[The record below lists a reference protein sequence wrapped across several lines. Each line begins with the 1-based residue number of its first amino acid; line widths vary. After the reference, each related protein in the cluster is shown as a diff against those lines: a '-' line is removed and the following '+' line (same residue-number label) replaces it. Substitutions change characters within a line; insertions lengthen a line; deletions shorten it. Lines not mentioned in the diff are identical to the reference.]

1 MKREGRNKGSK
12 GKVGSGKS
20 QVGTSPFQL
29 PPFPFSLPALLAV
42 ARGDEPAD
50 LVLANG
56 HIINVFTGQVQRAN
70 VAIKDGRIAG
80 VGPEYTKALECY
92 DLGGQY
98 ILPGFI
104 DGHIHIE
111 SSLLSMHE
119 FARLALIHGT
129 TTVIADPHEIANVL
143 GRAGVKYM
151 LKASDGVVLDV
162 LLMAPSCVPSTS
174 METSGATI
182 SAKDT
187 AVLLKLPRVIGLA
200 EMMNYP
206 GAAFG
211 DKEVLAKMQ
220 TAKDSGKP
228 IDGHAPGVVGQL
240 LQAYIAAGV
249 GSDHECIGPHE
260 ALEKLGAGMRV
271 MVREGSAAKNMTGLL
286 PIVNDFNMRRCCFVT
301 DDKHPEELLHHGYLD
316 ATLRKAV
323 SQGMNPA
330 AAVQMVT
337 LNPAEYFGLKDR
349 GAIAPGYIAD
359 LAVVG
364 ELPRFNVRMVF
375 KNGRPVAQ
383 DRKLLVKL
391 PEVKDKSVAGTVNI
405 GSLTAKSFVIKAQD
419 ELARVIR
426 IVPDQ
431 IITEKHV
438 LAPTVQKGLVVAD
451 TERDILKLAVIER
464 HKGSGRIGLGLV
476 SGFSLKKGALGT
488 TVAHDSHNIIIVGTN
503 DADMLRAAKELKR
516 MGGGFVA
523 VANGKVAGAL
533 ALPIAG
539 LMSDRPA
546 EEVAENLKKLL
557 DKAHVWG
564 SRLANPFVTLSFLA
578 LPVIP
583 ELKLTDRGLVDV
595 SQFKVVPLFE

>member
-1 MKREGRNKGSK
+1 MKAERKRPKDMECASK
-12 GKVGSGKS
+12 APAFPAKR
-20 QVGTSPFQL
+20 QPCCRSPKIE
-29 PPFPFSLPALLAV
+29 SLLAV
-42 ARGDEPAD
+42 ARGEEPAD

-56 HIINVFTGQVQRAN
+56 QVVNVFTGQVQRTN
-70 VAIKDGRIAG
+70 VAVKDGRIAG

-92 DLGGQY
+92 DLADQY
-98 ILPGFI
+98 VLPGFI

-111 SSLLSMHE
+111 SSLLPMHE

-129 TTVIADPHEIANVL
+129 TTVVADPHEIANVL
-143 GRAGVKYM
+143 GTDGVRYM
-151 LKASDGVVLDV
+151 LKASEAVQLDV
-162 LLMAPSCVPSTS
+162 LVMAPSCVPSTN

-187 AVLLKLPRVIGLA
+187 AALLKLPRVIGLA

-211 DKEVLAKMQ
+211 DKEVLAKLQ
-220 TAKDSGKP
+220 AAKDAGRP

-286 PIVNDFNMRRCCFVT
+286 PVVNDFNMRRCCFVT
-301 DDKHPEELLHHGYLD
+301 DDRHPEELLHHGYLD

-323 SQGMNPA
+323 SQGMSPA

-337 LNPAEYFGLKDR
+337 LNPAEYFGFKDR
-349 GAIAPGYIAD
+349 GAIAPGYVAD
-359 LAVVG
+359 LVVVG
-364 ELPRFNVRMVF
+364 ELPRFNVRMVL
-375 KNGRPVAQ
+375 KNGRPIAQ
-383 DRKLLVKL
+383 DRKLLVRL
-391 PEVKDKSVAGTVNI
+391 PELRDKSVTGTVNI
-405 GSLTAKSFVIKAQD
+405 GGLTAKSFAIKAQG

-426 IVPDQ
+426 LVPDQ

-438 LAPTVQKGLVVAD
+438 LAPTVLKGLVVAD

-476 SGFSLKKGALGT
+476 SGFGLKKGALGT

-503 DADMLRAAKELKR
+503 DEDMLRASKELKR

-523 VANGKVAGAL
+523 VAGGKVAAVL

-546 EEVAENLKKLL
+546 EDVAENLGKLL
-557 DKAHVWG
+557 DKAHTWG

-583 ELKLTDRGLVDV
+583 ELKLTDLGLVDV

>member
-1 MKREGRNKGSK
+1 MKAERKRPRDMECRSK
-12 GKVGSGKS
+12 APAFPAKR
-20 QVGTSPFQL
+20 QPCCRSPKIE
-29 PPFPFSLPALLAV
+29 SLLAV

-56 HIINVFTGQVQRAN
+56 HVVNVFTGQIQHAN
-70 VAIKDGRIAG
+70 VAIKEGRIAG
-80 VGPEYTKALECY
+80 VGPEYTKGLECY
-92 DLGGQY
+92 DLADQFV
-98 ILPGFI
+98 LPGFI

-111 SSLLSMHE
+111 SSLLSLHE

-129 TTVIADPHEIANVL
+129 TTVVADPHEIANVL
-143 GRAGVKYM
+143 GMAGVRYM
-151 LKASDGVVLDV
+151 LKASEGLQLDV
-162 LLMAPSCVPSTS
+162 LVMAPSCVPSTN

-182 SAKDT
+182 SARDT
-187 AVLLKLPRVIGLA
+187 AALLKLPRVIGLA

-206 GAAFG
+206 GVAYA
-211 DKEVLAKMQ
+211 DKEVLAKLQ
-220 TAKDSGKP
+220 AAKEAGKP

-286 PIVNDFNMRRCCFVT
+286 PIVNEFNARRCCFVT

-323 SQGMNPA
+323 SQGMSPA

-337 LNPAEYFGLKDR
+337 LNPAEYFGFKDR
-349 GAIAPGYIAD
+349 GAIAPGYAAD
-359 LAVVG
+359 LVVVG

-391 PEVKDKSVAGTVNI
+391 PELKDKSVTGTVNI
-405 GSLTAKSFVIKAQD
+405 GSLTARSLAIKAQG
-419 ELARVIR
+419 ELARIIR

-431 IITEKHV
+431 IITEKHI
-438 LAPTVQKGLVVAD
+438 LAPTMQKGLVVAD

-476 SGFSLKKGALGT
+476 SGFGLKKGALGT
-488 TVAHDSHNIIIVGTN
+488 TVAHDSHNVIIVGTN
-503 DADMLRAAKELKR
+503 DADILKAAKELKR

-523 VANGKVAGAL
+523 VAGGKVAAAL

-539 LMSDRPA
+539 LMSDRSA
-546 EEVAENLKKLL
+546 EEVAENLTKLL

-595 SQFKVVPLFE
+595 SQFKVVSLFEG